1 MKPISVASAISLAA
15 SIALAPQL
23 AVADA
28 PGAIRLD
35 PVAGKEACTAGVGVP
50 NTSSGSLALCVKN
63 GLFAHDQYE
72 VKADGAVVLQGI
84 DDETTDGVN
93 GSYSGR
99 PISLKCTPVLSAPE
113 SVTDSQIEPMRSSY
127 PTASRDQLKQHY
139 VLLNT
144 LETGRHCVV
153 RVDSTNIL
161 SADIHFE

>member
-1 MKPISVASAISLAA
+1 M
-15 SIALAPQL
+15 SIVLTPLL
-23 AVADA
+23 AVADGPA
-28 PGAIRLD
+28 ATRLD
-35 PVAGKEACTAGVGVP
+35 PVDGKEACTAGINVP
-50 NTSSGSLALCVKN
+50 NTPGGSLALCIKK

-72 VKADGAVVLQGI
+72 VKADGAVVLKGI

-99 PISLKCTPVLSAPE
+99 PISLKCTPVLAAPE
-113 SVTDSQIEPMRSSY
+113 SVTDSQIESMRSSY

-153 RVDSTNIL
+153 RIDAANVL
-161 SADIHFE
+161 SADIRFE

>member
-1 MKPISVASAISLAA
+1 MKPISIASAISVVV

-50 NTSSGSLALCVKN
+50 NTPSGSLTLCVKK
-63 GLFAHDQYE
+63 GLFAHDQYD
-72 VKADGAVVLQGI
+72 VKADGAVVLKGI

-99 PISLKCTPVLSAPE
+99 PISLKCSPVLSAPD
-113 SVTDSQIEPMRSSY
+113 SVTDSQIEAMRNSY

-139 VLLNT
+139 MLLNT
-144 LETGRHCVV
+144 LETGRHCIV
-153 RVDSTNIL
+153 RIDETSLL
-161 SADIHFE
+161 SVDIHFE

>member
-1 MKPISVASAISLAA
+1 MKPISVASAISLVV

-35 PVAGKEACTAGVGVP
+35 PVAGKEVCTAGVGVP
-50 NTSSGSLALCVKN
+50 NTPDGLLSLCVKK
-63 GLFAHDQYE
+63 GLFTHDQYE
-72 VKADGAVVLQGI
+72 VKANGAVILKGI
-84 DDETTDGVN
+84 DDETTDGVS

-99 PISLKCTPVLSAPE
+99 PIDLKCTPVLSAPD
-113 SVTDSQIEPMRSSY
+113 SVTDSQIESIRKSY

-139 VLLNT
+139 MLLIT

-153 RVDSTNIL
+153 RIEETSLLSVDL
-161 SADIHFE
+161 HFE